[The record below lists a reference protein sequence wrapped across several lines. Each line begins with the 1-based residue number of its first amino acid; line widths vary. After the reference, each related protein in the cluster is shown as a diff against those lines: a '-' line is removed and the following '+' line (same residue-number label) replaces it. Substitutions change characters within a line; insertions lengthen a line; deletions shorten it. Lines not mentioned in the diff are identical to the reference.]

1 LLDLSIKISFMK
13 IATTPS
19 PPYVCAIF
27 TSIRTNFDDGYN
39 EMDKLTFKEIE
50 TIDGYLG
57 CESFRNKNGFGV
69 NVSYWIDLKALQ
81 NWKEN
86 TLHKKAQQLGKEK
99 WYENYKLRIC
109 TVERDYQK

>member
-1 LLDLSIKISFMK
+1 MK

-57 CESFRNKNGFGV
+57 CESFRDKNGFGV

-81 NWKEN
+81 SWKEN